1 MLSSSFELD
10 KESSVK
16 CLLGLTLR
24 SSNYGK
30 SIKNAGGVE
39 LLVSIL
45 RESTNQRSIITPLT
59 KVQQILTL
67 NTLSVL
73 CNISDSTFI
82 RENLSKIDDIPII
95 LSKLIDPHWN
105 SDIQSRAAI
114 LISDISAV
122 SLSIRASFEE
132 KGCCEKLARLL
143 QSDTEDLI
151 VNTINA
157 IEALCQSN
165 ETNKNKFAQMNILI
179 SLSELLLLQSGE
191 MNMFP

>member
-1 MLSSSFELD
+1 MLKSTRDVD
-10 KESSVK
+10 KESAVK
-16 CLLGLTLR
+16 CLQGMTAQKDVYAR
-24 SSNYGK
+24 AIQEAS
-30 SIKNAGGVE
+30 GVE
-39 LLVSIL
+39 QLVAIL
-45 RESTNQRSIITPLT
+45 RTNTTNVNVSSVT
-59 KVQQILTL
+59 KSQQML
-67 NTLSVL
+67 NFTTLSLL

-82 RENLSKIDDIPII
+82 RENLSKIVDIPII
-95 LSKLIDPHWN
+95 LSKLIEPIWN

-122 SLSIRASFEE
+122 SLSIRTSFEE

-191 MNMFP
+191 